1 MPRILTERTNNK
13 IQTLIK
19 AVQQNDVE
27 KVMRVTNNGL
37 FTDILNGIPI
47 NESGVQQFAALHVA
61 IQNNNISMVEK
72 LLTLGASANVGSDS
86 NIYYTHLDATFGV
99 TPLYIA
105 IYTENVEAVR
115 LLLSAGADANHYIVR
130 YPMEEIEDQYE
141 IHPLSFALSL
151 ASYNPDE
158 MFRIIDHILS
168 SGQRLDDIYKTL
180 SYSTL
185 INCIDRGLYSIVSLL
200 LEKYVHAN
208 PNEIEIVH
216 EENRSVFEK
225 RNALMA
231 AIDFSPES
239 DDTIK
244 ELLRHGADPNNNIG
258 CEYTVKEA
266 LHPELVSVNN
276 QRRQSQ
282 NFQQAKDILLP
293 EVEKIINEYNRDD
306 NYKSTTLVTALD
318 YAFKS
323 SASPGI
329 LSALI
334 LKGGLL
340 TERIL
345 HLEGVIVASGVATYF
360 NSVNDDHIKKI
371 RNIPNITPE
380 EYEQCLVS
388 MGSKDTLVD
397 FITAEEVPI
406 QNTVILPSVNENN
419 KTCMDRNSFGKYY
432 VSRMDNYQDVIH
444 PFTRENMMQ
453 TPNYKEW
460 KYTNYPFGMTID
472 YNRFRSPDNETR
484 KGGKRRKKHNKTR
497 SMRGKGLILSK
508 THSYEELRKDAKV
521 VTQNLDELN
530 KSNVIFDQ
538 YHRKKMEQL
547 LEKDQKRMSKY
558 SSLVVPLVDFLM
570 DIKTLQ
576 DTGEHKEIPKD
587 IMDIHQ
593 NS

>member
-1 MPRILTERTNNK
+1 M
-13 IQTLIK
+13 
-19 AVQQNDVE
+19 
-27 KVMRVTNNGL
+27 
-37 FTDILNGIPI
+37 
-47 NESGVQQFAALHVA
+47 
-61 IQNNNISMVEK
+61 
-72 LLTLGASANVGSDS
+72 
-86 NIYYTHLDATFGV
+86 
-99 TPLYIA
+99 
-105 IYTENVEAVR
+105 
-115 LLLSAGADANHYIVR
+115 
-130 YPMEEIEDQYE
+130 
-141 IHPLSFALSL
+141 
-151 ASYNPDE
+151 
-158 MFRIIDHILS
+158 
-168 SGQRLDDIYKTL
+168 
-180 SYSTL
+180 
-185 INCIDRGLYSIVSLL
+185 CIRDR
-200 LEKYVHAN
+200 
-208 PNEIEIVH
+208 
-216 EENRSVFEK
+216 
-225 RNALMA
+225 
-231 AIDFSPES
+231 
-239 DDTIK
+239 
-244 ELLRHGADPNNNIG
+244 
-258 CEYTVKEA
+258 
-266 LHPELVSVNN
+266 LVSVNN

-293 EVEKIINEYNRDD
+293 QVEKFINEYNRDD

-388 MGSKDTLVD
+388 MGSEGTLVD
-397 FITAEEVPI
+397 FITGEEVPI

-484 KGGKRRKKHNKTR
+484 KGGKRRKKQNKTR
-497 SMRGKGLILSK
+497 SMRGKGM
-508 THSYEELRKDAKV
+508 HRYEELRKLTKKR
-521 VTQNLDELN
+521 N
-530 KSNVIFDQ
+530 KQ
-538 YHRKKMEQL
+538 KK
-547 LEKDQKRMSKY
+547 EKTKRI
-558 SSLVVPLVDFLM
+558 LR
-570 DIKTLQ
+570 
-576 DTGEHKEIPKD
+576 
-587 IMDIHQ
+587 
-593 NS
+593 